1 MSNRP
6 EPDDV
11 DLFVG
16 GVEPDARSSVETSR
30 IIEEYKKKPDYPL
43 EAEEAER
50 VLAALGINACDCGMQ
65 DAESLLKHWRECVGE
80 LLKAD
85 LNGSKGTGVDREDN
99 VGVGPGL
106 SSEKQK

>member
-1 MSNRP
+1 MSSRP

-16 GVEPDARSSVETSR
+16 GVEPDARSFVETSK
-30 IIEEYKKKPDYPL
+30 IIEEYKKRPDYPL

-50 VLAALGINACDCGMQ
+50 VLAALCINACDYGMP
-65 DAESLLKHWRECVGE
+65 DAESLLKHWRECVAE

-85 LNGSKGTGVDREDN
+85 LNGTMETGIDREDT
-99 VGVGPGL
+99 GVEAGF
-106 SSEKQK
+106 SSETQE

>member
-16 GVEPDARSSVETSR
+16 GVEPDARSSIETSR
-30 IIEEYKKKPDYPL
+30 IIEKYKKRPDYPV
-43 EAEEAER
+43 EAEEAQR
-50 VLAALGINACDCGMQ
+50 ILAALGINARDYGMQ
-65 DAESLLKHWRECVGE
+65 DAKSLLEHWHGCVAE

-85 LNGSKGTGVDREDN
+85 LDGTNGPGVDKEDIEVSSGFPREKSN
-99 VGVGPGL
+99 
-106 SSEKQK
+106 